1 YNLQQYAAMTQA
13 QLLNSNEQQHQQ
25 QQHQLAEHLQDPNS
39 AFNLAYTPFPLIRM
53 APPQLHQP
61 TLAKELPTSPTAV
74 STSLEQVTTSDRIGA
89 TPIRVT
95 RPPNAYLLFNKEMR
109 KILKD
114 QDPTMKVAE
123 ISKEVGSR
131 WKKMAKE
138 QKEHY
143 IAQANKLK
151 EEQRALHPNS
161 MYIRRS
167 RAELV
172 KAGHFTK
179 RNLEKESSEQPNKR
193 KKVKR
198 DKNSAIPK
206 HPLSAYMWYLTEVR
220 PETMRSFPGSNVG
233 QISKL
238 CADRWNSMSDEAR
251 LPWKSKAQIDKERYA
266 REMQIYAL
274 QNDHHLGRGTR
285 QKYRTAAAA
294 LNGDSSFVDSNV
306 VPLFYTDDKQLYHH
320 HLSVPSTPSSILH
333 NPVMTLN
340 PNALLQ
346 NHNTNDT
353 TSNNQY

>member
-1 YNLQQYAAMTQA
+1 
-13 QLLNSNEQQHQQ
+13 
-25 QQHQLAEHLQDPNS
+25 
-39 AFNLAYTPFPLIRM
+39 
-53 APPQLHQP
+53 
-61 TLAKELPTSPTAV
+61 
-74 STSLEQVTTSDRIGA
+74 
-89 TPIRVT
+89 
-95 RPPNAYLLFNKEMR
+95 
-109 KILKD
+109 
-114 QDPTMKVAE
+114 
-123 ISKEVGSR
+123 
-131 WKKMAKE
+131 
-138 QKEHY
+138 
-143 IAQANKLK
+143 
-151 EEQRALHPNS
+151 

-179 RNLEKESSEQPNKR
+179 RAHVEKESAEQPNKR

-198 DKNSAIPK
+198 DKNSTIPK

-220 PETMRSFPGSNVG
+220 PETMRNFPGSNVG

-238 CADRWNSMSDEAR
+238 CADRWNTMSEEAR

-285 QKYRTAAAA
+285 QKYRTAAA
-294 LNGDSSFVDSNV
+294 LNQESFVDSNV
-306 VPLFYTDDKQLYHH
+306 VPLFYADDKQLYHH
-320 HLSVPSTPSSILH
+320 QLSVPSSPSSILH

-346 NHNTNDT
+346 NHHANDT

>member
-1 YNLQQYAAMTQA
+1 
-13 QLLNSNEQQHQQ
+13 
-25 QQHQLAEHLQDPNS
+25 
-39 AFNLAYTPFPLIRM
+39 M

-61 TLAKELPTSPTAV
+61 TLAKEIPNQHIP
-74 STSLEQVTTSDRIGA
+74 LEQVNHDRITGG

-131 WKKMAKE
+131 WKNMAKE
-138 QKEHY
+138 QKDHY
-143 IAQANKLK
+143 VKQANKLK

-179 RNLEKESSEQPNKR
+179 RSHPSNSSGNCNSVEPEPSLPKR
-193 KKVKR
+193 KKPKR
-198 DKNSAIPK
+198 DKNSMIPK

-220 PETMRSFPGSNVG
+220 PDTMRNFPGSNVG

-238 CADRWNSMSDEAR
+238 CAERWNSMSEEAR
-251 LPWKSKAQIDKERYA
+251 SPWKSKAQMDKERYA

-294 LNGDSSFVDSNV
+294 LSQDTTSTSTSTNNTSTNTFVDS
-306 VPLFYTDDKQLYHH
+306 VPIFYTDDKQHLYQ
-320 HLSVPSTPSSILH
+320 LPASSNSILH
-333 NPVMTLN
+333 NPMTLD

-346 NHNTNDT
+346 NHNDPTD
-353 TSNNQY
+353 QYH